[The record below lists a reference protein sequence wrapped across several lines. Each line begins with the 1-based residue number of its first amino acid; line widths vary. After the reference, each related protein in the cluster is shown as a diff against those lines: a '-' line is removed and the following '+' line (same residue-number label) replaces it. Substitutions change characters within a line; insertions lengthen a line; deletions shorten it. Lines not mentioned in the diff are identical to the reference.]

1 MPGSNGLE
9 SIKVSNVIARV
20 LAACLLTIG
29 VITTAQA
36 ADVNFRWAIFADS
49 GDGMRPLDFTSS
61 PPIVFS
67 GTGLQIYLEHL
78 TNCHIYLYL
87 LDSQDELTPLYP
99 DEKGY
104 YNYGFPR
111 GPKFIPPGDQSFAF
125 VPPPGNETFLLIAS
139 EERLFQIERLTEEF
153 QNHSDSIGQQKLLI
167 SEIEAIITARE
178 KKSWASESIKEAVR
192 KIRTSKGLETKV
204 FKAVEVDI
212 SKSYGR
218 RILIDHQ

>member
-1 MPGSNGLE
+1 M
-9 SIKVSNVIARV
+9 RR
-20 LAACLLTIG
+20 
-29 VITTAQA
+29 
-36 ADVNFRWAIFADS
+36 DVTFAGRFFADS
-49 GDGMRPLDFTSS
+49 GDGMQPLDFSGS

-78 TNCHIYLYL
+78 GNCHIYLYL

-99 DEKGY
+99 NEKGY

-125 VPPPGNETFLLIAS
+125 VPPAGTETFFLIAS
-139 EERLFQIERLTEEF
+139 EERLFQIEKLTEEF

-167 SEIEAIITARE
+167 SEIETIIADRE
-178 KKSWASESIKEAVR
+178 KKSRASEDIEDVVTKDKDIKG
-192 KIRTSKGLETKV
+192 IETKT

-212 SKSYGR
+212 SDSYGR
-218 RILIDHQ
+218 KILIDHQ

>member
-1 MPGSNGLE
+1 MGSNCLE
-9 SIKVSNVIARV
+9 SATVRKVITRV
-20 LAACLLTIG
+20 LAACLLTMG
-29 VITTAQA
+29 VVATAHA

-49 GDGMRPLDFTSS
+49 GDGMQPLDFTGS

-78 TNCHIYLYL
+78 ENCHIYLYL

-125 VPPPGNETFLLIAS
+125 VPPAGTETFLLIAS

-167 SEIEAIITARE
+167 GEIEAMIAERE
-178 KKSWASESIKEAVR
+178 KKSRASEDIKEVVR
-192 KIRTSKGLETKV
+192 KTRTSKGIEKKL